1 MGVRIRFVKALDL
14 NSLLLPGAV
23 VLFLGLIGVYLAYLF
38 NRLVRFRNAADAN
51 IGQVRVAMKKRLD
64 MIEELLGSV
73 KGYVRHERG
82 VFETVTSMRA
92 KVFEAGAQG
101 LSEIDRESRSIT
113 GGIVAVAEAYPELK
127 ANETV
132 MKLMDAIVSVE
143 DEIARH
149 RYTYNNVVQT
159 FNTMVDSIPSN
170 VVARSAAMDKLE
182 YLQFEEE
189 VASRPDITGISE
201 S

>member
-1 MGVRIRFVKALDL
+1 MNL

-23 VLFLGLIGVYLAYLF
+23 VLFIGLIGVYLAYLF
-38 NRLVRFRNAADAN
+38 NRLVRFRNASDAN
-51 IGQVRVAMKKRLD
+51 LGQIRVAMKKRLD
-64 MIEELLGSV
+64 MIEQLLGAV
-73 KGYVRHERG
+73 RGYVRHERE
-82 VFETVTSMRA
+82 VFESVASMRA
-92 KVFEAGAQG
+92 KVLEAGTAG
-101 LSEIDRESRSIT
+101 LEEIDKESRSIT
-113 GGIVAVAEAYPELK
+113 GGILAIAEAYPELK

-132 MKLMDAIVSVE
+132 MKLMNAVVSVE

>member
-1 MGVRIRFVKALDL
+1 M
-14 NSLLLPGAV
+14 
-23 VLFLGLIGVYLAYLF
+23 VLFIGLIGVYLAYLF
-38 NRLVRFRNAADAN
+38 NRLVRFRNASDAN
-51 IGQVRVAMKKRLD
+51 LGQIRVAMKKRLD
-64 MIEELLGSV
+64 MIEQLLGAV
-73 KGYVRHERG
+73 RGYVRHERE
-82 VFETVTSMRA
+82 VFESVASMRA
-92 KVFEAGAQG
+92 KVLEAGTAG
-101 LSEIDRESRSIT
+101 LEEIDKESRSIT
-113 GGIVAVAEAYPELK
+113 GGILAIAEAYPELK

-132 MKLMDAIVSVE
+132 MKLMNAVVSVE